1 MDVTGDELKMIAK
14 ELGVPMSKA
23 DVKAALLAMD
33 ENGDNEIEFEE
44 FRDWW
49 VLQSSQPT
57 AGDGGAMGVFKRK
70 LAESTAR
77 TVMEFDWAT
86 FAQLCKECNLLGK
99 QDLKSRRI
107 NPAGAL
113 LSPSVQ
119 LAFRKALHE
128 DYDPAEEAHAE
139 AERVRKR
146 KGVLSKKDE
155 ELEQQR
161 KDAWKVERMR
171 FDPFFVAMSIIAAE
185 MFGESA
191 DAILQM
197 DKLIRRI
204 ETSGGSR
211 AAKWFDRAE
220 QCFAVMAYEDALKDF
235 NKAISLDD
243 TSCKYFSSRAAA
255 HAAMQDWDMMMKD
268 AQQTI
273 DLVDRYEGGL
283 VTPDELV
290 SLHNFKNLAETFYS
304 PPTWLHG
311 QIRQWELRN
320 KDEEITR
327 QAEAAQVTPRTA
339 DALAAQLDQQQ
350 ADAKHAA
357 EAAKQ
362 LRRASARPALA
373 EVIEDLHGEVKRA
386 AKAPGGS
393 VSIID
398 YAASLMDGARFH
410 FTALCCALL
419 PLYRCVALQH
429 TTMPLCSIV
438 SGKKPT
444 TNPAVIQSLCC
455 WQVWVARHAA
465 VCWSVCCCV
474 LLHRL
479 SGTSKG

>member
-119 LAFRKALHE
+119 FAFRKALHE

-139 AERVRKR
+139 AERARKR

-185 MFGESA
+185 MFEESA

-243 TSCKYFSSRAAA
+243 TSCKYFSSRAGAKNA
-255 HAAMQDWDMMMKD
+255 
-268 AQQTI
+268 
-273 DLVDRYEGGL
+273 
-283 VTPDELV
+283 PPF
-290 SLHNFKNLAETFYS
+290 SLNFPYVCPEPVLA
-304 PPTWLHG
+304 
-311 QIRQWELRN
+311 
-320 KDEEITR
+320 K
-327 QAEAAQVTPRTA
+327 
-339 DALAAQLDQQQ
+339 
-350 ADAKHAA
+350 
-357 EAAKQ
+357 
-362 LRRASARPALA
+362 
-373 EVIEDLHGEVKRA
+373 
-386 AKAPGGS
+386 
-393 VSIID
+393 
-398 YAASLMDGARFH
+398 
-410 FTALCCALL
+410 
-419 PLYRCVALQH
+419 
-429 TTMPLCSIV
+429 
-438 SGKKPT
+438 
-444 TNPAVIQSLCC
+444 
-455 WQVWVARHAA
+455 
-465 VCWSVCCCV
+465 
-474 LLHRL
+474 
-479 SGTSKG
+479 